1 MARKAARRRM
11 GTAGGKSSGK
21 TTRKSRAQDRQR
33 QAELKEAKRVRRA
46 ARRKRKLIV
55 RVASFGWRLGKGT
68 AKGTAKRVAKY
79 TPIAASAVKDKVVK
93 TRAKQRF
100 PDDYEPEPGEVPDE
114 AWRVKTTYR
123 CCNRR
128 FGTPE
133 ALNAHHVRE
142 HAEDEA
148 EKAGRPKPKLVISTT
163 ARSAGKRHVQ
173 PVAGTPTGRHR
184 ARKPGSTRADD
195 LVAAHRAT
203 MTKIGEKAVM
213 AENGAPLK
221 ISQAAKQLEE
231 GTLGGLTSIEN
242 LHLGMEKALGELA
255 GGYEAY
261 RLKMIQAGFDP
272 GHLNQLARIQADLE
286 MAAKRSSSF
295 IATLKDELADAIK
308 AAQQRAAGD
317 APADKILTS

>member
-1 MARKAARRRM
+1 MARKTTRRRM
-11 GTAGGKSSGK
+11 GTTGGKS
-21 TTRKSRAQDRQR
+21 TRKSRAQDRQR

-55 RVASFGWRLGKGT
+55 RVTSFGWRLSKGT
-68 AKGTAKRVAKY
+68 AKGTASRVAKY
-79 TPIAASAVKDKVVK
+79 TPIVYGKVADKVAE
-93 TRAKQRF
+93 TRAKQHF
-100 PDDYEPEPGEVPDE
+100 PKGYEPEPGEIPDE
-114 AWRVKTTYR
+114 RIWLRTSYR

-128 FGTPE
+128 FKTPE

-142 HAEDEA
+142 HAHDEA
-148 EKAGRPKPKLVISTT
+148 EKVARPKPKLVLSTT
-163 ARSAGKRHVQ
+163 ARSNGKRLVQ
-173 PVAGTPTGRHR
+173 PVKGTPTGRHR
-184 ARKPGSTRADD
+184 ASKPGTTRAEA
-195 LVAAHRAT
+195 LVAAHRTT
-203 MTKIGEKAVM
+203 MSKIGEKAVM

-231 GTLGGLTSIEN
+231 GTLGGLTAIEN
-242 LHLGMEKALGELA
+242 LHLGMEKALSELA

-295 IATLKDELADAIK
+295 IATLKDELAEAIK